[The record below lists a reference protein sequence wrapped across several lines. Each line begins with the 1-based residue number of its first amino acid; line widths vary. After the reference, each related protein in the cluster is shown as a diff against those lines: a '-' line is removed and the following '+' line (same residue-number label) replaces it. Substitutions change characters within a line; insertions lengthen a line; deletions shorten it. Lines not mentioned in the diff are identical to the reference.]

1 MDTIIA
7 LSTPPTLSAI
17 AIVRLSG
24 KESLQLVKEVFSP
37 FNNKEVKPRY
47 MYYGVLD
54 TGKIKDDC
62 MCVYFRAPS
71 SYTGEDMVEI
81 NCHGSVAVTESII
94 EYFIEKG
101 ARMAEKGEFTKKAF
115 VNGKMDLTQSE
126 AVIDLINAQ
135 SEAQARSAYSQ
146 LTGSLYNRISALQKR
161 IVTAIA
167 KIEVSLDY
175 PEEEIEETTKEE
187 SKAEICSIK
196 EEILA
201 LKNTY
206 NSGKILREGVKIAI
220 VGKPN
225 VGKSKILNALLGYE
239 RAIVTDIEGTTR
251 DTLVESYQYNGIKF
265 IVVDTAGIRKTEDAV
280 EKIGVSLALREA
292 KECDVL
298 LHIAEAGAEFEN
310 VETTAKVVYVENK
323 TDKMVAKR
331 DDSVKVS
338 ALTGEGIEDL
348 KKRVYDVACKNVTVG
363 ESRINNLRHLNA
375 VQTALV
381 NVERALKNLE
391 FVTLDLISSDLN
403 QAYRALG
410 SITGITSE
418 DEIVGEI
425 FSKFC
430 VGK

>member
-17 AIVRLSG
+17 AIIRLSG
-24 KESLQLVKEVFSP
+24 KESLELVKEVFSG
-37 FNNKEVKPRY
+37 FRKEVKPRY

-54 TGKIKDDC
+54 TGVIKDDC
-62 MCVYFRAPS
+62 MCVYFASPS

-81 NCHGSVAVTESII
+81 NCHGSVAITESII
-94 EYFIEKG
+94 EYFLNRG
-101 ARMAEKGEFTKKAF
+101 VRMAEKGEFTKKAF

-135 SEAQARSAYSQ
+135 SEAQVRSAYSQ
-146 LTGSLYNRISALQKR
+146 LSGSLYNRISEIQKE
-161 IVTAIA
+161 IITAIA

-187 SKAEICSIK
+187 SRQTINN
-196 EEILA
+196 
-201 LKNTY
+201 LKDKLINLKSTY
-206 NSGKILREGVKIAI
+206 KSGKILREGVKIAI

-225 VGKSKILNALLGYE
+225 VGKSKILNSLLGYE

-251 DTLVESYQYNGIKF
+251 DTLSESYQHKGIKF
-265 IVVDTAGIRKTEDAV
+265 TVVDTAGIRKTDDTV
-280 EKIGVSLALREA
+280 EKIGVSLALKEA
-292 KECDVL
+292 KECDL
-298 LHIAEAGAEFEN
+298 LLLVAEAGEQFEK
-310 VETTAKVVYVENK
+310 VETTAKIIYVENK
-323 TDKMVAKR
+323 IDKFVAKNEN
-331 DDSVKVS
+331 SVKIS
-338 ALTGEGIEDL
+338 AINNEGIEEL
-348 KKRVYDVACKNVTVG
+348 KEVIYQTACKDVSVG

-375 VQTALV
+375 VESSLTFINNAL
-381 NVERALKNLE
+381 ENLDL
-391 FVTLDLISSDLN
+391 VTLDLISSDLN
-403 QAYRALG
+403 LAYRALG

>member
-24 KESLQLVKEVFSP
+24 KECLGLVKEIFSG
-37 FNNKEVKPRY
+37 FKKDVKPRY
-47 MYYGVLD
+47 MYYGILD

-62 MCVYFRAPS
+62 MCVYFSAPN

-101 ARMAEKGEFTKKAF
+101 VRMAEKGEFTKKAF

-146 LTGSLYNRISALQKR
+146 LSGALYGRISALQKR

-175 PEEEIEETTKEE
+175 PEEEIEEATKEE
-187 SKAEICSIK
+187 SKAEIESIK
-196 EEILA
+196 EEIIS

-225 VGKSKILNALLGYE
+225 VGKSKLLNALLGYE

-251 DTLVESYQYNGIKF
+251 DILSESYQYNGIKF
-265 IVVDTAGIRKTEDAV
+265 TLVDTAGIRKTDDTV
-280 EKIGVSLALREA
+280 EKIGVSLALKEA

-298 LHIAEAGAEFEN
+298 LHVIEAGSEFEK
-310 VETTAKVVYVENK
+310 VETSAKVVYVENK
-323 TDKMVAKR
+323 TDKLQPKR
-331 DDSVKVS
+331 QDSVKIS

-375 VQTALV
+375 V
-381 NVERALKNLE
+381 ERALSNVYRALE
-391 FVTLDLISSDLN
+391 NIDFVTLDLISSDLN
-403 QAYRALG
+403 NAYRELG

>member
-1 MDTIIA
+1 METIIA
-7 LSTPPTLSAI
+7 VSTPPTLSAI

-24 KESLQLVKEVFSP
+24 KESLELVKKVFSG
-37 FNNKEVKPRY
+37 FKEDVKPRY
-47 MYYGVLD
+47 MYYGILD

-62 MCVYFRAPS
+62 MCVYFRSPN

-94 EYFIEKG
+94 EYFIEQG

-146 LTGSLYNRISALQKR
+146 LSGTLYNRISDLQKR

-187 SKAEICSIK
+187 SREEINSIK
-196 EEILA
+196 EEILS

-225 VGKSKILNALLGYE
+225 VGKSKILNSLLGYE

-251 DTLVESYQYNGIKF
+251 DTLSESYQYNGIKF
-265 IVVDTAGIRKTEDAV
+265 TVVDTAGIRKTNDTV
-280 EKIGVSLALREA
+280 EKIGVSLALKEA

-298 LHIAEAGAEFEN
+298 LHIAEAGAQFEN
-310 VETTAKVVYVENK
+310 VETTAKVIYVENK
-323 TDKMVAKR
+323 TDKLEGKR
-331 DDSVKVS
+331 EDSIKVS
-338 ALTGEGIEDL
+338 ALTGAGIEEL
-348 KKRVYDVACKNVTVG
+348 KKEIYNVACKNVTVG

-375 VQTALV
+375 VSLALK
-381 NVERALKNLE
+381 NVERALENID

>member
-1 MDTIIA
+1 METIIA

-17 AIVRLSG
+17 AIIRLSG
-24 KESLQLVKEVFSP
+24 KESLELVKEVFSG
-37 FNNKEVKPRY
+37 FRGEVKPRY
-47 MYYGVLD
+47 MYYGTLD

-62 MCVYFRAPS
+62 MCVYFRSPN

-81 NCHGSVAVTESII
+81 NCHGSVAITESII
-94 EYFIEKG
+94 EYFISKG
-101 ARMAEKGEFTKKAF
+101 AVMAERGEFTKRAF

-146 LTGSLYNRISALQKR
+146 LSGTLYKRISEIQKR

-175 PEEEIEETTKEE
+175 PEEEIEETTKDQ
-187 SKAEICSIK
+187 SRAEIENIK
-196 EEILA
+196 DELVS
-201 LKNTY
+201 LKSTY

-225 VGKSKILNALLGYE
+225 VGKSKLLNSLLGYD

-251 DTLVESYQYNGIKF
+251 DTLSESYQYNGIKF
-265 IVVDTAGIRKTEDAV
+265 TLVDTAGIRKTDDTV
-280 EKIGVSLALREA
+280 EKIGVSLALKEA
-292 KECDVL
+292 KECDIL
-298 LHIAEAGAEFEN
+298 LLMAEAGEEFEK
-310 VETTAKVVYVENK
+310 VESSAKVIYVENK
-323 TDKMVAKR
+323 IDKSTPKNAE
-331 DDSVKVS
+331 SVKIS
-338 ALTGEGIEDL
+338 ALTGEGIEKL
-348 KKRVYDVACKNVTVG
+348 KQTIYDTACKNVTVG

-375 VQTALV
+375 V
-381 NVERALKNLE
+381 ERALDNIDRALLNMD

>member
-17 AIVRLSG
+17 AIIRLSG
-24 KESLQLVKEVFSP
+24 KESKDLVKQVFTG
-37 FNNKEVKPRY
+37 FNKEIKPRY
-47 MYYGVLD
+47 MYYGILD

-62 MCVYFRAPS
+62 MCVYFAAPY

-81 NCHGSVAVTESII
+81 NCHGSVAITESII
-94 EYFIEKG
+94 EYFLSKG
-101 ARMAEKGEFTKKAF
+101 ARLAEKGEFTKKAF

-146 LTGSLYNRISALQKR
+146 LSGSLYKRISEIQKQ

-187 SKAEICSIK
+187 SKQTINYIK
-196 EEILA
+196 DQLLA

-225 VGKSKILNALLGYE
+225 VGKSKILNSLLGYE

-251 DTLVESYQYNGIKF
+251 DTLSESYQHKGIKF
-265 IVVDTAGIRKTEDAV
+265 TVVDTAGIRKTDDTV
-280 EKIGVSLALREA
+280 EKIGVSLALKEA

-298 LHIAEAGAEFEN
+298 LLVAEAGEQFEQI
-310 VETTAKVVYVENK
+310 ETSAKVIFVENK
-323 TDKMVAKR
+323 IDKFVAKKEN
-331 DDSVKVS
+331 SIKIS
-338 ALTGEGIEDL
+338 AINNQGIDNL
-348 KKRVYDVACKNVTVG
+348 KEVIYQTACKDVSVG
-363 ESRINNLRHLNA
+363 ESRINNLRHLSA
-375 VQTALV
+375 
-381 NVERALKNLE
+381 VERALGFIQSALDNLD

-403 QAYRALG
+403 LAYRALG
-410 SITGITSE
+410 NITGITSE

>member
-1 MDTIIA
+1 METIIA

-17 AIVRLSG
+17 AIIRLSG
-24 KESLQLVKEVFSP
+24 KESLELVKEVFSG
-37 FNNKEVKPRY
+37 FRGEVKPRY
-47 MYYGVLD
+47 MYYGTLD

-62 MCVYFRAPS
+62 MCVYFRSPK

-81 NCHGSVAVTESII
+81 NCHGSVAITESII
-94 EYFIEKG
+94 EYFISKG
-101 ARMAEKGEFTKKAF
+101 AVMAERGEFTKRAF

-146 LTGSLYNRISALQKR
+146 LSGTLYKRISEIQKR

-175 PEEEIEETTKEE
+175 PEEEIEETTKDQ
-187 SKAEICSIK
+187 SRAEIGNIK
-196 EEILA
+196 EELVS
-201 LKNTY
+201 LKSTY

-225 VGKSKILNALLGYE
+225 VGKSKLLNSLLGYD

-251 DTLVESYQYNGIKF
+251 DTLSESYQYNGIKF
-265 IVVDTAGIRKTEDAV
+265 TVVDTAGIRKTDDTV
-280 EKIGVSLALREA
+280 EKIGVSLALKEA
-292 KECDVL
+292 KECDIL
-298 LHIAEAGAEFEN
+298 LLMAEAGEEFEK
-310 VETTAKVVYVENK
+310 VDSSAKVIYVENK
-323 TDKMVAKR
+323 IDKSSPKSAE
-331 DDSVKVS
+331 SVKIS
-338 ALTGEGIEDL
+338 ALTGEGIEKL
-348 KKRVYDVACKNVTVG
+348 KKTIYDTACKNVTVG

-375 VQTALV
+375 V
-381 NVERALKNLE
+381 ERALDNIDRALLNMD

>member
-1 MDTIIA
+1 METIIA

-17 AIVRLSG
+17 AIIRLSG
-24 KESLQLVKEVFSP
+24 KESLQLVKSVFSG
-37 FNNKEVKPRY
+37 FNKKEVKPRY
-47 MYYGVLD
+47 MYYGTLD
-54 TGKIKDDC
+54 TGKVKDDC
-62 MCVYFRAPS
+62 MCVYFSAPN

-81 NCHGSVAVTESII
+81 NCHGSVAITESII

-101 ARMAEKGEFTKKAF
+101 VSMAQKGEFTKKAF

-146 LTGSLYNRISALQKR
+146 LSGTLYNKINQMQKQL
-161 IVTAIA
+161 VTAIA

-175 PEEEIEETTKEE
+175 PEEEIEEATKEE
-187 SKAEICSIK
+187 SESEIRRIK
-196 EEILA
+196 DDILA

-225 VGKSKILNALLGYE
+225 VGKSKILNSLLGYE
-239 RAIVTDIEGTTR
+239 RAIVTNIEGTTR
-251 DTLVESYQYNGIKF
+251 DTLSESYQYNGIKF
-265 IVVDTAGIRKTEDAV
+265 TVVDTAGIRKTDDTV
-280 EKIGVSLALREA
+280 EKIGVSLALKEA
-292 KECDVL
+292 KECDVM
-298 LHIAEAGAEFEN
+298 LHIAQAGDEFEN
-310 VETTAKVVYVENK
+310 IETSAKVIYVENK
-323 TDKMVAKR
+323 IDIFEPKR
-331 DDSVKVS
+331 QDSVKVS
-338 ALTGEGIEDL
+338 ALNGEGIENL
-348 KKRVYDVACKNVTVG
+348 KKAIFDTACKNVSVG

-375 VQTALV
+375 VEQALK
-381 NVERALKNLE
+381 NIERALQNLNL
-391 FVTLDLISSDLN
+391 VTLDLISSDLN